1 MQEDYCP
8 VAMTL
13 EHPEMLTGNR
23 DGQMLTTIKLTFND
37 FYALKLNK
45 GSVVKY
51 VLLGCLEYYFP

>member
-1 MQEDYCP
+1 MQKDYYP

-13 EHPEMLTGNR
+13 EHSEMLTGNR
-23 DGQMLTTIKLTFND
+23 DGQMLTMIKLTFND

-45 GSVVKY
+45 GAVVKS